1 MCLLHFRGGHL
12 AAVQEG
18 LCECIREYARLSDNM
33 ARCGKIAAGRVMLA
47 GARGLTLPD
56 QARIRKI
63 QEQGKKEFSC
73 LISSSATREDYE
85 RQPPAG
91 LLQARLHLN
100 EMTPRAGKK
109 TPPAPPPVPL
119 DRSIST
125 LAVIFPPSLF
135 LLNAQPIP
143 FIHLLCRWCE
153 RLQPVYGAAGWGIA
167 PVCEPAQAAA
177 MTPLLQPH
185 LRRFPGLLPPPPLDG
200 ASAEPVA
207 PVSWLTI
214 LDEEQSERI
223 GGPERLAA
231 LGPDFPVMQY
241 PGGHIIQ
248 AGPRPE
254 LGDGNKGKIPRHYD
268 AVCDLLRPLATPQTL

>member
-1 MCLLHFRGGHL
+1 
-12 AAVQEG
+12 
-18 LCECIREYARLSDNM
+18 
-33 ARCGKIAAGRVMLA
+33 
-47 GARGLTLPD
+47 
-56 QARIRKI
+56 
-63 QEQGKKEFSC
+63 
-73 LISSSATREDYE
+73 
-85 RQPPAG
+85 
-91 LLQARLHLN
+91 
-100 EMTPRAGKK
+100 
-109 TPPAPPPVPL
+109 
-119 DRSIST
+119 
-125 LAVIFPPSLF
+125 
-135 LLNAQPIP
+135 
-143 FIHLLCRWCE
+143 
-153 RLQPVYGAAGWGIA
+153 
-167 PVCEPAQAAA
+167 

>member
-100 EMTPRAGKK
+100 ETTPRAGKK
-109 TPPAPPPVPL
+109 TLPAPPPVPL
-119 DRSIST
+119 DRCIST

-135 LLNAQPIP
+135 LLNAQPLP
-143 FIHLLCRWCE
+143 FIQLLCRWCE
-153 RLQPVYGAAGWGIA
+153 RLRPVSGAAGWGVA

-185 LRRFPGLLPPPPLDG
+185 LRRFPGLLPLPPLDS

-207 PVSWLTI
+207 PVSWLTL
-214 LDEEQSERI
+214 LDGDQSERI

-268 AVCDLLRPLATPQTL
+268 TVCNLLRPLATPQTL